1 MVKNLSKTHF
11 LYEFGSKVGV
21 SFFGDFSQILI
32 VCLKLR
38 KGWRCF
44 KAFMDVT
51 STQDTI
57 VFHSLPIRV
66 LAGWA

>member
-1 MVKNLSKTHF
+1 M
-11 LYEFGSKVGV
+11 

-44 KAFMDVT
+44 KAFMHVT

-57 VFHSLPIRV
+57 VFHSIPIRV